1 MRDTHR
7 QFLPLAITL
16 VWLAAGVH
24 AAAAEWFAD
33 LYGGAAFTQSSHFS
47 LDGQIDGVAVAGVV
61 DNIRYDTSF
70 SVGARGGYWFES
82 FKFFGLGLD
91 VDHFRPDISS
101 QTATGHGTIT
111 DSQDVLFGVPINGS
125 GLGPVKL
132 REVDLYITAFAFD
145 LMFRWPML
153 AGPNFPMGQLQPD
166 RVVHVL
172 RTDVRNLLASQRRE
186 LPGLGHGGEKL
197 LHSDLP
203 RLVGRLH
210 VAPRRAG
217 DSAARRQHDDRRQLC
232 LRRGLGRRCA
242 RRRRGVRKRDTP
254 QE

>member
-1 MRDTHR
+1 M
-7 QFLPLAITL
+7 
-16 VWLAAGVH
+16 H

-153 AGPNFPMGQLQPD
+153 AGPNFPMGQLQPYVMAGPALFLQHLEGFD
-166 RVVHVL
+166 TRGTHGAEAGGGVFWAFTRNIGVFSEY
-172 RTDVRNLLASQRRE
+172 RYTYVRAALDSGEIVFKTHLSTHHLL
-186 LPGLGHGGEKL
+186 GGV
-197 LHSDLP
+197 SF
-203 RLVGRLH
+203 RF
-210 VAPRRAG
+210 
-217 DSAARRQHDDRRQLC
+217 
-232 LRRGLGRRCA
+232 
-242 RRRRGVRKRDTP
+242 
-254 QE
+254 

>member
-153 AGPNFPMGQLQPD
+153 AGPNFPMGQLQPYVMAGPALFLQHLEGFD
-166 RVVHVL
+166 
-172 RTDVRNLLASQRRE
+172 TRN
-186 LPGLGHGGEKL
+186 
-197 LHSDLP
+197 
-203 RLVGRLH
+203 
-210 VAPRRAG
+210 PRRGGGRRSVLGIHTEHRRVQRVSLHLCTGGARLRG
-217 DSAARRQHDDRRQLC
+217 DRLQDPPQYPSPARRSLVPLLNAGPAHQ
-232 LRRGLGRRCA
+232 G
-242 RRRRGVRKRDTP
+242 P
-254 QE
+254 